1 MFVDRRLRLAKRR
14 AALNHGIVL
23 APRDPEFPTAVLLPR
38 TARWELLRWTIAKWA
53 WVRPRTVP
61 LLVAAAGMIFLL
73 ISADYLVHVHAM
85 PMHAVLAFK

>member
-1 MFVDRRLRLAKRR
+1 MFKRLAKRR

-38 TARWELLRWTIAKWA
+38 TARWELWRWAIAKWA

-61 LLVAAAGMIFLL
+61 LLVAAASMIFLL
-73 ISADYLVHVHAM
+73 MSADYLAHVHAS
-85 PMHAVLAFK
+85 PMHAIPAFK